1 MNSVLLIRLGGLGDL
16 LVAYP
21 SIALIRKALIAG
33 RGEVTDR
40 DENEG
45 QTSRINES
53 YQAGCSDEGCQPF
66 LGGESSHT
74 SLGEESSQPGSADEG
89 SPTNNKLNE
98 REKLGAESVHAL
110 KLVLACRTEYG
121 ILLKEAGIV
130 DEVLDAGS
138 AAASGLFGGPGAS
151 SHLAREELIGRPSA
165 AYGLIA
171 GWMQSEKTRLDME
184 RSLLNSGRSRI
195 LLIDSEPC
203 SGLLSRFFFDKTAEF
218 LASEGFGP
226 LPTFE
231 ECFFLRVPSRWIEE
245 GRKISA
251 MIAAKPESPSANKL
265 AVVHPGSGSASKR
278 WPLANFADIISR
290 LASAGV
296 SGCLVTGEA
305 EEDMIPSLNSLS
317 LPDTWR
323 WVHRPPLCA
332 LAGMIAS
339 SALYL
344 GNDSGVTH
352 LAAVC
357 GASGAGVF
365 LKDHELRWAPYG
377 CIRVVSE
384 ADVKNIS
391 IASIWKICCR
401 FLATG

>member
-21 SIALIRKALIAG
+21 SIALIRK
-33 RGEVTDR
+33 
-40 DENEG
+40 
-45 QTSRINES
+45 
-53 YQAGCSDEGCQPF
+53 
-66 LGGESSHT
+66 
-74 SLGEESSQPGSADEG
+74 
-89 SPTNNKLNE
+89 
-98 REKLGAESVHAL
+98 AESVHAL

-130 DEVLDAGS
+130 DEVIDAGS

-151 SHLAREELIGRPSA
+151 SARPAREELIGRPSA

-184 RSLLNSGRSRI
+184 RSLLNSGRSRV
-195 LLIDSEPC
+195 LLIDSKPC
-203 SGLLSRFFFDKTAEF
+203 SGRLSRFFFDKTAEF
-218 LASEGFGP
+218 LASEGCGP
-226 LPTFE
+226 LPAFE

-323 WVHRPPLCA
+323 WVHRPPLRA
-332 LAGMIAS
+332 LAGMLAM

-352 LAAVC
+352 LAAAC
-357 GASGAGVF
+357 GASGAAVF
-365 LKDHELRWAPYG
+365 RKELELRWAPYG
-377 CIRVVSE
+377 RIRVVSE

-401 FLATG
+401 FLAIG